1 MAGFT
6 IIDLRS
12 ICVNQ
17 PDLLESIKMI
27 ESFPQILADLN
38 PQISQIVIPLV
49 VKNFLSEYIYG
60 FIYSDLMKKRTDF
73 LVIGSG
79 IAGLTFALK
88 ASKFGKVTIVT
99 KAKIDDTN
107 TYYAQGG
114 IAAVFSEP
122 DNFEKHISDTLVAGG
137 GLCDEEVVR
146 MVVQEA
152 PDRINDLINLGVPFD
167 KKEDGSYDLAREG
180 GHTEYRILHYKDRTG
195 ESIQKTLVDEVRSNP
210 DIEILEHHFAIEI
223 LTQHHLGVEVKR
235 GYPDIKCYGAYIADL
250 VNQKVVTYLSKVTVM
265 ATGGMG
271 NVYLTTTNPDIA
283 TGDGVAMVYR
293 AKGTIENME
302 FIQFHPTSLYDPG
315 KKPSFLITEA
325 LRGFGAVL
333 KNMAGEKFM
342 KRYDSRE
349 SLAPRDIVV
358 RAIDNE
364 MKIWGDDHVWLDC
377 THLNGEKLKDHF
389 PNVYEHC
396 LERGIDITHDMIP
409 VVPCAHYCCG
419 GIKVDMDGQSSID
432 RLYAIGEASS
442 TGLHGANRLASNS
455 LIEAAVY
462 AHHAALHS
470 GQRLKQ
476 LDFEEKIPS
485 WDYKGTTHLEEMVL
499 ITQSLKE
506 LQLIMSNYVGIVR
519 SDIRLERA
527 LVRLDILYEE
537 TEALYKKSLISQKIC
552 ELRNLINVGYIIIK
566 MARSRHESVGLHYS
580 IDYPKRTSSEF

>member
-1 MAGFT
+1 
-6 IIDLRS
+6 
-12 ICVNQ
+12 
-17 PDLLESIKMI
+17 
-27 ESFPQILADLN
+27 
-38 PQISQIVIPLV
+38 
-49 VKNFLSEYIYG
+49 
-60 FIYSDLMKKRTDF
+60 MKRRTDF

-88 ASKFGKVTIVT
+88 ASKYGKVTIVT
-99 KAKIDDTN
+99 KAGIDDTN
-107 TYYAQGG
+107 TRFAQGG

-122 DNFEKHISDTLVAGG
+122 DNFEKHIKDTLVAGG
-137 GLCDEEVVR
+137 GICNEEVVR
-146 MVVQEA
+146 MVVEGA
-152 PDRINDLINLGVPFD
+152 PERIKDLIDLGVQFD
-167 KKEDGSYDLAREG
+167 RKEDGSYDLAKEG
-180 GHTEYRILHYKDRTG
+180 GHTEYRILHHKDRTG
-195 ESIQKTLVDEVRSNP
+195 ESIQKTLTQRVKKEKNIDV
-210 DIEILEHHFAIEI
+210 LENHFAIEI
-223 LTQHHLGVEVKR
+223 LTQHHLGEVVKR
-235 GYPDIKCYGAYIADL
+235 GYPDIKCYGAYVADL
-250 VNQKVVTYLSKVTVM
+250 VNQNVITILSKVTVV
-265 ATGGMG
+265 ATGGIG
-271 NVYLTTTNPDIA
+271 NVYLTTTNPEIA

-302 FIQFHPTSLYDPG
+302 FIQFHPTSLYDPQ
-315 KKPSFLITEA
+315 KRPSFLITEA

-364 MKIWGDDHVWLDC
+364 MKMWGDDHVWLDC
-377 THLNGEKLKDHF
+377 THLNAEKLKDHF

-396 LERGIDITHDMIP
+396 LERGINITRDMIP
-409 VVPCAHYCCG
+409 VVPCAHYSCG

-432 RLYAIGEASS
+432 RLYAIGEVSS

-462 AHHAALHS
+462 AHRAALHS
-470 GQRLKQ
+470 GNRTGSLG
-476 LDFEEKIPS
+476 FEENIPE

-506 LQLIMSNYVGIVR
+506 VQMIMSNYVGIVR

-527 LVRLDILYEE
+527 LKRLDILYEE

-552 ELRNLINVGYIIIK
+552 ELRNLINVGYVIIK
-566 MARSRHESVGLHYS
+566 MAKNRHESVGLHYS
-580 IDYPKRTSSEF
+580 IDYPKRAVSEF